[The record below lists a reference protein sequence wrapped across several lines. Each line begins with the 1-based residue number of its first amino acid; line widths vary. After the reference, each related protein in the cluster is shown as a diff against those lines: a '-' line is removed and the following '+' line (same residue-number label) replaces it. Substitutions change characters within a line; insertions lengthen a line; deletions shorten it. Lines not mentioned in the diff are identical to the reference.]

1 MCLKEDKHN
10 NNIKNITFLLIMFLL
25 MKNIITNHEIGNKI
39 NDIRIDEK
47 QEQQTERVGILDK
60 NNITK
65 CD

>member
-1 MCLKEDKHN
+1 
-10 NNIKNITFLLIMFLL
+10 MFLL